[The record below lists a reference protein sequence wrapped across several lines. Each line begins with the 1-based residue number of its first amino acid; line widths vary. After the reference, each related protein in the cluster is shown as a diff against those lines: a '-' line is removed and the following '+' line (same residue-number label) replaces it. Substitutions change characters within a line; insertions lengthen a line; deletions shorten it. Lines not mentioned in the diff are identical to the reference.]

1 MGEVRWEKAKEVED
15 GEKGGFA
22 PPNAEGS
29 LGFTEGPSG
38 QRRRRRGEGKRK
50 KGKKKKGVTGERLE
64 REKW

>member
-50 KGKKKKGVTGERLE
+50 IKRKEKGKKGKKRRG
-64 REKW
+64 